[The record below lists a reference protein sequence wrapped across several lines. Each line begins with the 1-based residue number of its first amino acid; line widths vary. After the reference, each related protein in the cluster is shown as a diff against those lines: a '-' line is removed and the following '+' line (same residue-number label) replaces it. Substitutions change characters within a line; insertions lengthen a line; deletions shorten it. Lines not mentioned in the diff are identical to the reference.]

1 MPRTALYSA
10 DEIIESTSGLVA
22 ADGPASITMAGLAN
36 ILGMPTGSIYH
47 RFASR
52 DVLLG
57 EVWLRAAEAF
67 QETYFELLAQPDA
80 WQAGRAAA
88 LHLAQRVRQRPVEAR
103 ILLLH
108 RREDFFTS
116 AWPDAMIQRAKG
128 LKTQTDQGMRA
139 FTQRLLGRRDA
150 NSLHIT
156 SFAVLGAPFAAVRP
170 YVQANKTPPAI
181 VDDLIRTTYRAIME
195 QAGALPT
202 A

>member
-36 ILGMPTGSIYH
+36 TLGMPTGSIYH

-67 QETYFELLAQPDA
+67 QETYFELLAQADA
-80 WQAGRAAA
+80 RHAGLSAA
-88 LHLAQRVRQRPVEAR
+88 LHLAERVRQRPVEAR

-108 RREDFFTS
+108 RREDFLTG
-116 AWPDAMIQRAKG
+116 AWPEAMTWRAEG
-128 LKTQTDQGMRA
+128 LKRQTDQGLKA
-139 FTQRLLGRRDA
+139 FTRRLLGRRDA
-150 NSLHIT
+150 NSLHRV

-170 YVQANKTPPAI
+170 HVQANKAPPAL
-181 VDDLIRTTYRAIME
+181 VDDLIRGTYSAVLE
-195 QAGALPT
+195 QAGAGP
-202 A
+202 AQ